1 MYPNG
6 KHPQERPEE
15 MPENAPSEI
24 LEGVEEVGEF
34 LRQWRDPAPDPAAK
48 AQLLETLLAEMPA
61 RLPERAPMRRR
72 QRLGMAWAWLILK
85 SQTRLVHPATWA
97 ASGLVI
103 ALGAL
108 VSLAFYQPTQAGAEL
123 PFVFIA
129 PLVAA
134 CGVAFL
140 YGLEADPALE
150 LQLSTPVSPRV
161 ILLARLALLF
171 SFNLAITLVCSVL
184 LSLFEAQITLAP
196 LIVAWLAPMTFLS
209 ALAFLLSVLFFDS
222 LAAVLVSFLLWIGIA
237 LRHFIGSSEFIF
249 PDLLNPAFYPPMLI
263 LAPALVL
270 VALWVAERE
279 ERWSGGIR

>member
-6 KHPQERPEE
+6 NRPHDVPENSPEE
-15 MPENAPSEI
+15 IEQ
-24 LEGVEEVGEF
+24 VGAF

-48 AQLLETLLAEMPA
+48 AHLLETLLAE
-61 RLPERAPMRRR
+61 LPEPKSQSQPVRRKPPF
-72 QRLGMAWAWLILK
+72 GIAWAWLILR
-85 SQTRLVHPATWA
+85 SQTRLVHPATWM

-108 VSLAFYQPTQAGAEL
+108 VSLAFYSSTPSSAEL
-123 PFVFIA
+123 PFVFVA

-140 YGLEADPALE
+140 YGLDADPALE
-150 LQLSTPVSPRV
+150 LQLATPISPRV

-171 SFNLAITLVCSVL
+171 SFNLTITLVCSVL
-184 LSLFEAQITLAP
+184 LALFQAQISLAP

-222 LAAVLVSFLLWIGIA
+222 LASVLISFLLWVGIA
-237 LRHFIGSSEFIF
+237 LRHFVLSETFIF
-249 PDLLNPAFYPPMLI
+249 PDVLNPAFYPLMLVA
-263 LAPALVL
+263 APALVL
-270 VALWVAERE
+270 PALWLAERE
-279 ERWSGGIR
+279 ERWTGGVR